1 MKNSFETFKTAVN
14 EAKDLVFG
22 KIDALIADM
31 EENGDVDKFY
41 VNGIKSA
48 GGRLRKGLQSIRKAI
63 HNPTNAK
70 SMATIKDGAKDLRE
84 EISGK

>member
-1 MKNSFETFKTAVN
+1 MNSFETFKETV
-14 EAKDLVFG
+14 EKAKASVFG
-22 KIDALIADM
+22 EIDAQIAEM

-41 VNGIKSA
+41 DKGVKSA
-48 GGRLRKGLQSIRKAI
+48 GGRLRKGLQGCRKAI

-70 SMATIKDGAKDLRE
+70 AMATIKDGAKALRE